1 MQASADLGYAQSTKF
16 YTPEQV
22 DNLPANEL
30 AFALRLASAQCSK
43 LATDSGAVS
52 FEGAYVLQQEPS
64 APAVPVVYVIRCDS
78 DSAARR
84 IHKFVWNQNQTP
96 FLIVE
101 SPANI
106 RVYPGFEFDRI
117 SDQPLISVTKGV
129 ADILEQLS
137 AFRSASIDDGTLWRE
152 WSHAVDPMK
161 RVDEALLRDLG
172 ALDNRLQKEG
182 VGRASSHGLIGKF
195 VYLRYLRDREIL
207 SDDKL
212 ASWGIRHAH
221 VFTSSATLTAFR
233 RVNHELQE
241 WLNGSVFS
249 FGEEELTSITQD
261 QLRLVAGVFCGDSP
275 IGEQDLQ
282 KSLFD
287 AYDFSQIPIET
298 LSCVYEQFLHDAK
311 EVNGS
316 SRGKALGAYYTPL
329 PLADYVLAELEHRRP
344 LIPGMKVLDPAC
356 GSGAFLVQCYRRLIE
371 SQRRVAG
378 RELRKRELRDLLIE
392 NIFGIDRDHDACRVA
407 ELSLIMTLLD
417 YVQPPDLENT
427 TFKLPCLR
435 DQNIFQG
442 DFFDDSGPA
451 CEMLAKQRFDWI
463 AGNPPW
469 AEIKGVPASDHEH
482 FVAHT
487 WMRAHKK
494 TKPTSGNQ
502 LAEAFL
508 WKAGLHLAPEG
519 VCGLVVLAMTW
530 FKKEGTNFR
539 QRFFSEHRVWC
550 LANFANMGFVLFAR
564 RSNLGASVVFFE
576 AKAPD
581 TEHSILAFSPFVAEQ
596 VANRPEKQRSSI
608 PTWNIV
614 VGSTDIREV
623 EIGAAMRGDSLTWK
637 LAMWGSI
644 RDRKLLERLDT
655 RFKGETLEYLSRFGI
670 NKPHE
675 GLQLRPAYAASKE
688 EIEHHPELIG
698 KTKLLFGKLRS
709 TGPIFAFP
717 QSTLSTIDSQECY
730 VRKGRATIPISVST
744 PPHIVVD
751 ASRRFAVF
759 SDEFIAIPSRQI
771 GISGGPKSSKWLRA
785 LSLYLSSDFCVY
797 HQFLT
802 SPQWGIDMNRAD
814 LHALINMPVPLG
826 RLTTSELNEWVE
838 LQKELATLSKKR
850 FDGNESR
857 ESIDE
862 RTQSLLGELNDR
874 VFNLLQLKQTER
886 WLVEDFVR
894 THMELTKGKVTR
906 EATRHPTPPEQQSYL
921 SALRKC
927 LDSYLSVGR
936 SLRHRIE
943 VLTKQNAAMLSL
955 SLVRSKT
962 AIAPVI
968 RDADDASSRNLL
980 RIHESLLSKHSQW
993 VYFNRGLKVYQKE
1006 VFYQFKPLQRLHWTR
1021 RQAVLDADEIIA
1033 ETLVE
1038 GTAT

>member
-1 MQASADLGYAQSTKF
+1 MRASADLGYSQSTRF
-16 YTPEQV
+16 YSPKQV

-43 LATDSGAVS
+43 LATDSGHVS
-52 FEGAYVLQQEPS
+52 FEGAYVLQQELN
-64 APAVPVVYVIRCDS
+64 APAVPVVYVMRCDS

-101 SPANI
+101 SPINI
-106 RVYPGFEFDRI
+106 RVYPGFEFDRT
-117 SDQPLISVTKGV
+117 DDRPLVSVTKGV
-129 ADILEQLS
+129 ADALEKLS
-137 AFRSASIDDGTLWRE
+137 AFRAASIDDGTLWRE

-172 ALDNRLQKEG
+172 ALDSRLQKGG
-182 VGRASSHGLIGKF
+182 VDRTSSHGLIGKF

-221 VFTSSATLTAFR
+221 VFTSSATLKAFR

-241 WLNGSVFS
+241 WLNGSVYS
-249 FGEEELTSITQD
+249 FGEKELTGITQD
-261 QLRLVAGVFCGDSP
+261 QLRLVAGIFCGDSP
-275 IGEQDLQ
+275 VGERELQ
-282 KSLFD
+282 RSLFD
-287 AYDFSQIPIET
+287 AYNFSQIPIET

-311 EVNGS
+311 EDNGS
-316 SRGKALGAYYTPL
+316 SRGKTLGAYYTPL
-329 PLADYVLAELEHRRP
+329 PLADYVLSELERRRP
-344 LIPGMKVLDPAC
+344 LLPGMKVLDPAC

-371 SQRRVAG
+371 GKRRVEG
-378 RELRKRELRDLLIE
+378 RELKKRELRDLLTE

-435 DQNIFQG
+435 DQNIYQG

-451 CEMLAKQRFDWI
+451 CDLLAKQRFDWI

-469 AEIKGVPASDHEH
+469 AEVKGVPESDHEH
-482 FVAHT
+482 FVAYT
-487 WMRAHKK
+487 WMQLHKN
-494 TKPTSGNQ
+494 TNPTSGNQ

-550 LANFANMGFVLFAR
+550 LANFANMGFVMFAR

-576 AKAPD
+576 TGAPD
-581 TEHSILAFSPFVAEQ
+581 AEHSILAFSPFVAEQ

-614 VGSTDIREV
+614 VGSTEIREV
-623 EIGAAMRGDSLTWK
+623 ENAAAMRGDSLTWK
-637 LAMWGSI
+637 LAMWGSS
-644 RDRKLLERLDT
+644 RDRKLLQRLNTCFENEKLDSLSEFGISAPHQGLELRPSSAASRERL
-655 RFKGETLEYLSRFGI
+655 
-670 NKPHE
+670 
-675 GLQLRPAYAASKE
+675 
-688 EIEHHPELIG
+688 EHHPELIG
-698 KTKLLFGKLRS
+698 KAKLLFGKVRNI
-709 TGPIFAFP
+709 GRIFAFP
-717 QSTLSTIDSQECY
+717 DAAIDTISPEESF
-730 VRKGRATIPISVST
+730 VRLRGGLAGMKVSF
-744 PPHIVVD
+744 PPHIIVD
-751 ASRRFAVF
+751 ASRRFAIF
-759 SDEFIAIPSRQI
+759 SDEFIAVPSRQI
-771 GISGGPKSSKWLRA
+771 GITGDSKSAKWLRA
-785 LSLYLSSDFCVY
+785 LSLYLSSEFCIY

-814 LHALINMPVPLG
+814 LHALIDMPVPLG
-826 RLTTSELNEWVE
+826 GLTASELNEWVG
-838 LQKELATLSKKR
+838 LQKELAALSKKR
-850 FDGNESR
+850 FDGKESR

-862 RTQSLLGELNDR
+862 RTQSLLRELNDR

-894 THMELTKGKVTR
+894 TQLELTKGKVTR
-906 EATRHPTPPEQQSYL
+906 EATRPPTPPEQQSYL

-927 LDSYLSVGR
+927 LDGYLSVGR

-955 SLVRSKT
+955 SLVRTKT

-968 RDADDASSRNLL
+968 RDADDASSRNLV

-1006 VFYQFKPLQRLHWTR
+1006 VLYQFKPLQRLHWTK

-1038 GTAT
+1038 GAAT